1 MTKFRPENEICH
13 GENTSHFPE
22 FATFVAFSYD
32 IILEMKQNG
41 NHHVSAILR
50 NFTLGNLR
58 QHTRNFNSFPA
69 MCGMPR
75 YDATSRITKLFPI
88 TFRME
93 VSIYL
98 SMRFSHAQAVLFQN
112 LGECCKNLKYF
123 FQHFVSLSPVVI
135 AS

>member
-13 GENTSHFPE
+13 GENTSHFPK

-50 NFTLGNLR
+50 KFTLGNLCQR
-58 QHTRNFNSFPA
+58 TRKRKRTRKLSSDVR
-69 MCGMPR
+69 MPR
-75 YDATSRITKLFPI
+75 YDATTRITKLSLI

-93 VSIYL
+93 VSTTSHVL
-98 SMRFSHAQAVLFQN
+98 SE
-112 LGECCKNLKYF
+112 EC
-123 FQHFVSLSPVVI
+123 LST
-135 AS
+135 SS